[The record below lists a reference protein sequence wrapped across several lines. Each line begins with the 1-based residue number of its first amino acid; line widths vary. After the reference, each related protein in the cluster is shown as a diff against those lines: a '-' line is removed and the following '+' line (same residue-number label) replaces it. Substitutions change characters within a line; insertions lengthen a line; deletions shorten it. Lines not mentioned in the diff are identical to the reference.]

1 MPTTLQL
8 LQDYPLGTLEVE
20 VFEHSIIENEL
31 GPATLSIGRGKVC
44 ALLSH
49 TAREPTA
56 WVDLGYDERWL
67 PVSQLMPYLKSF
79 DQLCTPLPDK
89 TVPAVEVAKIV
100 TTGSCSTRTVTF
112 TTTYIG
118 SGWVV
123 DFSNGY
129 FVRIDDT
136 WDMIVGLQH
145 AGKQLPVDLKNA
157 FAAADYL
164 RFLHFAL
171 PIAGT
176 PLVEG
181 QDYIR
186 KD

>member
-1 MPTTLQL
+1 MSTTLQL
-8 LQDYPLGTLEVE
+8 LQAYPLGTLEVE
-20 VFEHSIIENEL
+20 TPD
-31 GPATLSIGRGKVC
+31 GPGILVGLRYFKLSKRYI
-44 ALLSH
+44 AD
-49 TAREPTA
+49 
-56 WVDLGYDERWL
+56 VDGVETQSVNGYSVADVRPRL
-67 PVSQLMPYLKSF
+67 RSF
-79 DQLCTPLPDK
+79 DQLCTALPDK

-164 RFLHFAL
+164 RNVGQFAL
-171 PIAGT
+171 PLNGT

-186 KD
+186 KV